1 MVDKPHSPAPASA
14 PAARVGIGIADP
26 GPEVLCP
33 DLSCAD
39 PDRLLPATPEEQV
52 LLVAEVG
59 LVASL
64 LDGRL
69 PEPKSG
75 AVVTAIRM
83 LPGLGQLSEQQLNQ
97 LLARAAERTQGHQ
110 QWLCDVACRLTNPPL
125 RRVAFRMAALFCT
138 WDGVLDD
145 REQGYLD
152 FLARTFGL
160 SAEDAAALFAQATA
174 QGGSVTAIA
183 GRASAPG
190 APSSSG
196 QP

>member
-1 MVDKPHSPAPASA
+1 MDDRSDSPDPSPP
-14 PAARVGIGIADP
+14 PAARVGVDIADP

-39 PDRLLPATPEEQV
+39 PDGLLPATTEEQV
-52 LLVAEVG
+52 MLVAEVG
-59 LVASL
+59 LVAAL

-69 PEPKSG
+69 PEPKSE

-83 LPGLGQLSEQQLNQ
+83 LPGLHRLSEQQVNQ
-97 LLARAAERTQGHQ
+97 LLARAAGRTQGHQ
-110 QWLCDVACRLTNPPL
+110 QWLCDVACRLTNAPL
-125 RRVAFRMAALFCT
+125 RRVAFRMAALFCS

-160 SAEDAAALFAQATA
+160 SSAEAAQLFAQATA
-174 QGGSVTAIA
+174 QVGSVTPLP
-183 GRASAPG
+183 GRP
-190 APSSSG
+190 P
-196 QP
+196 